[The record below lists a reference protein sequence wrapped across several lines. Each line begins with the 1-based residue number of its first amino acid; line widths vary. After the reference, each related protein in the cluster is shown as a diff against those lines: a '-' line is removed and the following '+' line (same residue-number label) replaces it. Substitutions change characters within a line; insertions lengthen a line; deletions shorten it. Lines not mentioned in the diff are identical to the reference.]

1 MEESIRERCF
11 NQLGNAVVVQAFE
24 DYRVLLTQY
33 NELIVKMNEIEKFFK
48 SEYFNLYSK
57 LDGKLLLK
65 QIINVYGGLYAE
77 KDS

>member
-11 NQLGNAVVVQAFE
+11 NRLGNAVVVQAFE

-33 NELIVKMNEIEKFFK
+33 NDLIKKMNEIEKFFK
-48 SEYFNLYSK
+48 SEHFNLYSN

-77 KDS
+77 KNS